1 MATES
6 KRIYLDTNVLA
17 YVANT
22 KAPHHRSALEIF
34 RPCETEILCVWS
46 QVLAEFYSYITN
58 PAILAKP
65 LEPTEAIKRIQRIC
79 QMPHVRLLSTPLD
92 LFEGWMR

>member
-34 RPCETEILCVWS
+34 RPVKQKFS
-46 QVLAEFYSYITN
+46 AFHH
-58 PAILAKP
+58 K
-65 LEPTEAIKRIQRIC
+65 
-79 QMPHVRLLSTPLD
+79 
-92 LFEGWMR
+92 F